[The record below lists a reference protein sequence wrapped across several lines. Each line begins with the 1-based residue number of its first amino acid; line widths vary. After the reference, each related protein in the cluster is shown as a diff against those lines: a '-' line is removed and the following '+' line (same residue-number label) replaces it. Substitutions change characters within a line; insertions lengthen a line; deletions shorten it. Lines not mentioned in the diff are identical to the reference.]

1 MTLSPTPKPGYMRPK
16 DAAKYLSVT
25 LSTVYRLMSSKQLK
39 SYKVGGARILK
50 VSDID
55 ALVERNL
62 VE

>member
-1 MTLSPTPKPGYMRPK
+1 
-16 DAAKYLSVT
+16 
-25 LSTVYRLMSSKQLK
+25 MSSKQLK

-55 ALVERNL
+55 DFVERNL